1 MAKGNLSVGS
11 GTRVGSFN
19 IPLSITEAVSAVSN
33 ANLNAVAVDGNGIT
47 GVSFVISGSGASY
60 NIAVILPNGVT
71 GRFRLSLQ
79 GTVTPVGSGVAEA
92 VTSNTVTI
100 AYDTASVVI
109 ANWGTIEYRDGGEI
123 VLPVVFG
130 EDITYLHKTDF
141 TLERVAGDEVWEVI
155 DDYWLV
161 QRADS
166 QGNVDARTFYLHFLM
181 VPDKQ
186 GRFRVSLTGYV
197 FKTATTIRDDVR
209 IDPIEVPYNTSV
221 PEVSDRRVVRTGERI
236 DLILLYD
243 APCTVN
249 DPTVEFGSDMAMFS
263 DFLDYDG
270 PNLSTDPSTTEPLP
284 NFYRKVSNDYPTL
297 PLPEELP
304 EADWATE
311 DLTTENA
318 TIYLLRW
325 TGIEESADF
334 GVTVKPGFVRGP
346 VR

>member
-1 MAKGNLSVGS
+1 MATGVFSVRA
-11 GTRVGSFN
+11 GTRVGNFS
-19 IPLSITEAVSAVSN
+19 IPLSINGAVSGLST

-47 GVSFVISGSGASY
+47 GVSFAVNGSGARY
-60 NIAVILPNGVT
+60 NISVNLPNAAT

-79 GTVTPVGSGVAEA
+79 GMVTSVGSGVTEA
-92 VTSNTVTI
+92 ITSNEVTI
-100 AYDTASVVI
+100 AYDTASVVV

-123 VLPVVFG
+123 VLPVIFG

-141 TLERVAGDEVWEVI
+141 TLARVAGDEVWEVI

-181 VPDKQ
+181 VPGNS
-186 GRFRVSLTGYV
+186 GRFRVSITGYV

-221 PEVSDRRVVRTGERI
+221 PEVSDRRLVRTGERI

-249 DPTVEFGSDMAMFS
+249 DPTVEFGSDDAMFS

-270 PNLSTDPSTTEPLP
+270 ANLDPP
-284 NFYRKVSNDYPTL
+284 NFYRKVSDDYPEL

-304 EADWATE
+304 EADWTRE
-311 DLTTENA
+311 GLTTENA
-318 TIYLLRW
+318 TIYLIRW
-325 TGIEESADF
+325 TGIDESVDF
-334 GVTVKPGFVRGP
+334 GVTVKPRFVRGP
-346 VR
+346 VS

>member
-1 MAKGNLSVGS
+1 MATGNFSVRS
-11 GTRVGSFN
+11 GTRVGNFF
-19 IPLSITEAVSAVSN
+19 IPLSINAAVSGLTT

-47 GVSFVISGSGASY
+47 GVSFAVNGSGARY
-60 NIAVILPNGVT
+60 NISVNLPNAAT

-79 GTVTPVGSGVAEA
+79 GMVTTVGSGVTEA
-92 VTSNTVTI
+92 VTSNEVTI
-100 AYDTASVVI
+100 AYDTASVVV

-141 TLERVAGDEVWEVI
+141 TLARVAGDEVWEVI

-181 VPDKQ
+181 VPGNS
-186 GRFRVSLTGYV
+186 GRFRVSITGYV

-221 PEVSDRRVVRTGERI
+221 PEVSDRRLVRTGERI

-249 DPTVEFGSDMAMFS
+249 DPTVEFGSDIAMFS
-263 DFLDYDG
+263 DFLDYDEA
-270 PNLSTDPSTTEPLP
+270 NLDPP
-284 NFYRKVSNDYPTL
+284 NFYRKVSDDYPEL
-297 PLPEELP
+297 PLPDELP
-304 EADWATE
+304 EADWTTE

-325 TGIEESADF
+325 ANVEESVDF
-334 GVTVKPGFVRGP
+334 GVTVKSGFVRGP
-346 VR
+346 VS